1 MKKNILITGASS
13 GIGEACARRYAAN
26 GDNLILFARNK
37 AKLQEMK
44 DELSAKHNI
53 KVHTDAFDIR
63 ERERLK
69 ESINNIPN
77 ELKEIDVLINNAGLV
92 IGLDREFEGCLEEW
106 DVVIDTNIKSL
117 LAVTRLVVPA
127 MKAQGRGHIVNIGS
141 VAGDAAYYGGSVYC
155 ATKSAVKALS
165 DALRIELVDTPL
177 RVTNI
182 KPGLV
187 ETNFSV
193 TRFRGD
199 NEKADKVYEGI
210 RPLIGE
216 DVAETIFWTTSLP
229 EHIQIAE
236 MLVLPTNQA
245 SGTIV
250 HREKK

>member
-44 DELSAKHNI
+44 EELSAKHGI

-63 ERERLK
+63 ERERVK
-69 ESINNIPN
+69 EAINNIPF

-92 IGLDREFEGCLEEW
+92 IGLDREFEGCLDEW

-117 LAVTRLVVPA
+117 LAMTRLIVPE
-127 MKAQGRGHIVNIGS
+127 MKTQGRGHIVNIGS

-199 NEKADKVYEGI
+199 SEKADKVYEGI

-229 EHIQIAE
+229 QHIQIAE

>member
-1 MKKNILITGASS
+1 MRKNILITGASS

>member
-53 KVHTDAFDIR
+53 KIHTDAFDIR

-117 LAVTRLVVPA
+117 LAMTRLVVPA

>member
-53 KVHTDAFDIR
+53 KIHTDAFDIR

-106 DVVIDTNIKSL
+106 DAVIDTNIKSL
-117 LAVTRLVVPA
+117 LAMTRLVVPA

>member
-1 MKKNILITGASS
+1 MKKNVLITGASS
-13 GIGEACARRYAAN
+13 GIGEACARRYATN

-117 LAVTRLVVPA
+117 LAMTRLVVPA

-216 DVAETIFWTTSLP
+216 DMAETIFWTTSLP

>member
-77 ELKEIDVLINNAGLV
+77 ELKEVDVLINNAGLV

-210 RPLIGE
+210 RPLVGE

>member
-117 LAVTRLVVPA
+117 LAMTRLVVPA

-141 VAGDAAYYGGSVYC
+141 IAGDAAYYGGSVYC

>member
-1 MKKNILITGASS
+1 
-13 GIGEACARRYAAN
+13 
-26 GDNLILFARNK
+26 
-37 AKLQEMK
+37 
-44 DELSAKHNI
+44 
-53 KVHTDAFDIR
+53 
-63 ERERLK
+63 
-69 ESINNIPN
+69 
-77 ELKEIDVLINNAGLV
+77 
-92 IGLDREFEGCLEEW
+92 
-106 DVVIDTNIKSL
+106 
-117 LAVTRLVVPA
+117 

>member
-117 LAVTRLVVPA
+117 LAMTRLVVPA

>member
-13 GIGEACARRYAAN
+13 GIGEACARRYATN

-117 LAVTRLVVPA
+117 LAVLA
-127 MKAQGRGHIVNIGS
+127 WL
-141 VAGDAAYYGGSVYC
+141 C
-155 ATKSAVKALS
+155 L
-165 DALRIELVDTPL
+165 L
-177 RVTNI
+177 
-182 KPGLV
+182 
-187 ETNFSV
+187 
-193 TRFRGD
+193 
-199 NEKADKVYEGI
+199 
-210 RPLIGE
+210 
-216 DVAETIFWTTSLP
+216 
-229 EHIQIAE
+229 
-236 MLVLPTNQA
+236 
-245 SGTIV
+245 
-250 HREKK
+250 

>member
-117 LAVTRLVVPA
+117 LAMTRLVVPA

-250 HREKK
+250 YREKK

>member
-13 GIGEACARRYAAN
+13 GIGEACARRYAAD

-44 DELSAKHNI
+44 EELSAKHGI

-63 ERERLK
+63 ERERVK
-69 ESINNIPN
+69 EAINNIPF

-92 IGLDREFEGCLEEW
+92 IGLDREFEGCLDEW

-117 LAVTRLVVPA
+117 LAMTRLIVPE

-199 NEKADKVYEGI
+199 SEKADKVYEGI

-229 EHIQIAE
+229 QHIQIAE

>member
-44 DELSAKHNI
+44 EELSAKHGI

-63 ERERLK
+63 ERERVK
-69 ESINNIPN
+69 EAINNIPF

-92 IGLDREFEGCLEEW
+92 IGLDREFEGCLDEW

-117 LAVTRLVVPA
+117 LAMTRLIVPE

-199 NEKADKVYEGI
+199 SEKADKVYEGI

-229 EHIQIAE
+229 QHIQIAE

>member
-1 MKKNILITGASS
+1 MKKNVLITGASS

-117 LAVTRLVVPA
+117 LAMTRLVVPA

-216 DVAETIFWTTSLP
+216 DMAETIFWTTSLP